1 MADNQI
7 DLASVFKTVSTV
19 LSENQTK
26 LNAAD
31 TYNQDHGDHMVEVFN
46 LITKAIGQKKNADPA
61 DQLKYA
67 GEQLLANPKSGSAA
81 MYGEN
86 LLQAAQTL
94 QGQQVTAESGLQLV
108 QLLLGS
114 QQATTKTPQEGG
126 VLGSLLSTFTGGGT
140 SEGLDA
146 GDLLTAGM
154 AFFQSKQQGD
164 STMEAAMDALI
175 AASTAGQTPHRAES
189 GKLVANTLLQALAA
203 FKK

>member
-1 MADNQI
+1 
-7 DLASVFKTVSTV
+7 
-19 LSENQTK
+19 
-26 LNAAD
+26 
-31 TYNQDHGDHMVEVFN
+31 
-46 LITKAIGQKKNADPA
+46 
-61 DQLKYA
+61 
-67 GEQLLANPKSGSAA
+67 
-81 MYGEN
+81 
-86 LLQAAQTL
+86 
-94 QGQQVTAESGLQLV
+94 
-108 QLLLGS
+108 LLGS

>member
-1 MADNQI
+1 MADKQI
-7 DLASVFKTVSTV
+7 DLAAVFKTVSTV

-26 LNAAD
+26 LNTAD
-31 TYNQDHGDHMVEVFN
+31 TFNQDHGDHMVEVFN
-46 LITKAIGQKKNADPA
+46 LITKAVGQKKDADPA
-61 DQLKYA
+61 VQLKYA

-86 LLQAAQTL
+86 LVQAAQAL
-94 QGQQVTAESGLQLV
+94 QGKQLTAESGLQLV
-108 QLLLGS
+108 QLILGS
-114 QQATTKTPQEGG
+114 QQANTQSPQEGG
-126 VLGSLLSTFTGGGT
+126 VLGSLISSLTGGGT

-146 GDLLTAGM
+146 ADLLTAGM
-154 AFFQSKQQGD
+154 AFFQAKQEGD